1 MAGLNPRVV
10 AALAVAG
17 VLLGGGAR
25 AEVRLDSGSDW
36 GGVGLLETRN
46 ARMRPDG
53 SLEAGI
59 AYRRQ
64 RTFWFL
70 NFQPLPFLETTFRF
84 TQRLDGATGNRDS
97 TDRAFDIKLRLLEE
111 SEWVPA
117 FVIGLQDFVGT
128 GIYSGEYIALSKR
141 WDDFD
146 FSLGYGWGRPGSR
159 GMLTNPLVFINES
172 FRTRAIDV
180 GQGGAPTNQYFR
192 GEDTSLFGG
201 VEWRPFAARGS
212 ESVWSGLRLK
222 LEYNGDRYRD
232 ERPRPRG
239 DAESAVNV
247 GVQWAPY
254 PWLDA
259 GAAFLNG
266 TDLLLRLSFV
276 IDPTRPSPPPTPP
289 PPAMPVRPWL
299 APEVPAYGTRAAE
312 GAPAPRIV
320 VPAGAA
326 EVIAATGPLTP
337 RVSLTETLPAP
348 APSPVPTLDLA
359 DPRIRAALAQAI
371 AERLRAGGM
380 RAARIDPG
388 EPETTIVL
396 ARSPFRTL
404 AQTAARAVRAAQ
416 PALPPRTELVT
427 VVLLEQGAEIGRVTL
442 VRREL
447 EKLQQGLSSVEEIA
461 ATARVRPAGG
471 PIPAGAID
479 VPGAWPQFTWALEPL
494 LRMQV
499 MDPQE
504 PFRYTVLATA
514 SARLAFPGGYSI
526 GGTVGKQVLGNMAS
540 LPPSDSELPHVRSD
554 IARYLKDG
562 DVPILSLTAE
572 RIWTPAEDLFARVT
586 AGYLELMFAGLS
598 TEVLWRP
605 AERSYA
611 FGLDLNAVTQREYN
625 GGFGTLGY
633 SVITGHASWYQDLG
647 VLGLSTTVR
656 VGRYLAGDWGAT
668 FEVVRRF
675 QSGIEIGAF
684 VTLTDVPFHTYGE
697 GSFDKGF
704 FVRVPFDLFPG
715 QSTRSRGTAL
725 LRPLTRDGGARLAVE
740 NPLYD
745 LTEPGRRAAFEREL
759 YQLGR

>member
-1 MAGLNPRVV
+1 MIRQGVGT
-10 AALAVAG
+10 AAPVLAVLLLAAG
-17 VLLGGGAR
+17 A
-25 AEVRLDSGSDW
+25 AHAQVRLDSGSDW

-53 SLEAGI
+53 SLEGGV

-70 NFQPLPFLETTFRF
+70 NFQPLPFLETSFRF
-84 TQRLDGATGNRDS
+84 AQRLDGNSGNQDS
-97 TDRAFDIKLRLLEE
+97 TDRSFDIKLRLWDE
-111 SEWVPA
+111 SEYLPA
-117 FVIGLQDFVGT
+117 FVVGLQDFVGT

-146 FSLGYGWGRPGSR
+146 FTLGYGWGRVGST
-159 GMLTNPLVFINES
+159 GMLTNPLVYINS
-172 FRTRAIDV
+172 NFRTRNNDI
-180 GQGGAPTNQYFR
+180 GQGGSFSTQYFR

-201 VEWRPFAARGS
+201 VEWRPFASRGA

-232 ERPRPRG
+232 ERPNGRG
-239 DAESAVNV
+239 DAESQVNF

-259 GAAFLNG
+259 GVAFLYG
-266 TDLLLRLSFV
+266 TDLLLRLSVV
-276 IDPTRPSPPPTPP
+276 IDPTRPSPPPNPP

-299 APEVPAYGTRAAE
+299 APEAPAS
-312 GAPAPRIV
+312 APRIV
-320 VPAGAA
+320 VPAGVP
-326 EVIAATGPLTP
+326 EVIAASGPLTPHLPAP
-337 RVSLTETLPAP
+337 RVSLTETLPPPPTAT
-348 APSPVPTLDLA
+348 PSIDLS
-359 DPRIRAALAQAI
+359 DPRIRRALADAI
-371 AERLRAGGM
+371 ALQLRAAGM
-380 RAARIDPG
+380 RAARIDPA

-396 ARSPFRTL
+396 AQSPFRTL
-404 AQTAARAVRAAQ
+404 AQTAARALRAAQ

-447 EKLQQGLSSVEEIA
+447 EKLQQGQSSVEEIA
-461 ATARVRPAGG
+461 ATARLSPAGS
-471 PIPAGAID
+471 PIPAGAVD
-479 VPGAWPQFTWALEPL
+479 VPGTWPQFSWAIEPL
-494 LRMQV
+494 ARLQV

-514 SARLAFPGGYSI
+514 SGRVAFRGGYSL
-526 GGTVGKQVLGNMAS
+526 GGSVGVQVLGNMS
-540 LPPSDSELPHVRSD
+540 GLPPSDSTLPHVRSD
-554 IARYLKDG
+554 IARYLNDG
-562 DVPILSLTAE
+562 DVPILTLTAE
-572 RIWTPAEDLFARVT
+572 RIWTPAEDVFARVT

-605 AERSYA
+605 VDRSYA
-611 FGLDLNAVTQREYN
+611 FGLDINAVTQREYN

-647 VLGLSTTVR
+647 VLGLSTVVR
-656 VGRYLAGDWGAT
+656 AGRYLAGDWGAT

-675 QSGIEIGAF
+675 QSGIEVGAF
-684 VTLTDVPFHTYGE
+684 FTLTDVPFNVYGE

-704 FVRVPFDLFPG
+704 FIRVPFDLFPG
-715 QSTRSRGTAL
+715 QSTRSRGAAT

-740 NPLYD
+740 NPLFD
-745 LTEPGRRAAFEREL
+745 LTEPGRRSAFDREL